1 MEKKNSMSKI
11 FEKVKEFIHKYIVK
25 KEDTK
30 LLEAPKSVEVDKKEE
45 NKNFKET
52 IQIKENQNIQEKYER
67 EETTEEE
74 LPIIELMNLIQKYKR
89 EIKELKL
96 NMQHQKNQLLV
107 KRGLMTEVKN
117 AKSGNDSKKIPAKS
131 GKNIKSIPLYAA
143 FCIK

>member
-1 MEKKNSMSKI
+1 MSKI

-30 LLEAPKSVEVDKKEE
+30 LLEGPKSVEIDKKEK

-67 EETTEEE
+67 EEITEEE

-96 NMQHQKNQLLV
+96 NM
-107 KRGLMTEVKN
+107 
-117 AKSGNDSKKIPAKS
+117 
-131 GKNIKSIPLYAA
+131 
-143 FCIK
+143 